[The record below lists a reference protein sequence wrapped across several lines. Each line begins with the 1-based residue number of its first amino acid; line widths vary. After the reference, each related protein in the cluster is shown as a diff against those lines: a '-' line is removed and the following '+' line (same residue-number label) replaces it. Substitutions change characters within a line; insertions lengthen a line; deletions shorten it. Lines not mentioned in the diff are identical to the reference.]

1 MADRRQDPCVYICFM
16 ATMTTIAKI
25 SRRISGCDYTHISIA
40 FDGKLEDFVSFS
52 RRSANTP
59 LDAGIVWERR
69 GDYVQPGQT
78 SYRTKIYRIPVG
90 RNDLER
96 IKELI
101 RDYERDPEYMFNI
114 FSMVTMTVFHG
125 FSIYKTENCMS
136 FVGRI
141 IEMTGAVPFSKP
153 CYKYLPEE
161 FMVLLG
167 RYEYFD
173 GMMPADSA
181 DKKHRERRIGFWR
194 KSVLNAGILLT
205 LLYRMVF
212 KAGKGSRLKDGDEDH
227 HSGGCERGYSGRAG
241 G

>member
-1 MADRRQDPCVYICFM
+1 MTEQKIADRRQETSIYICFM

-25 SRRISGCDYTHISIA
+25 SRRISGCDYTHISISL
-40 FDGKLEDFVSFS
+40 DEKLEDFVSFS
-52 RRSANTP
+52 RRSTNTP

-69 GDYVQPGQT
+69 GDYVQPGQN
-78 SYRTKIYRIPVG
+78 SYRTRIYRIPVSQG
-90 RNDLER
+90 GLER

-101 RDYERDPEYMFNI
+101 QDYEHDPEYMFNI

-141 IEMTGAVPFSKP
+141 IEMTGAVQLTRPS
-153 CYKYLPEE
+153 YKYLPEE
-161 FMVLLG
+161 LMRLLAG
-167 RYEYFD
+167 YEYFD

-181 DKKHRERRIGFWR
+181 DKNHREREIGFWQ
-194 KSVLNAGILLT
+194 KSILNARILLT

-212 KAGKGSRLKDGDEDH
+212 KAGKGSGKNDGKEDH
-227 HSGGCERGYSGRAG
+227 NRSGY
-241 G
+241 

>member
-1 MADRRQDPCVYICFM
+1 MTDRRQDPCVYICFM

-125 FSIYKTENCMS
+125 F
-136 FVGRI
+136 
-141 IEMTGAVPFSKP
+141 
-153 CYKYLPEE
+153 
-161 FMVLLG
+161 
-167 RYEYFD
+167 
-173 GMMPADSA
+173 
-181 DKKHRERRIGFWR
+181 
-194 KSVLNAGILLT
+194 
-205 LLYRMVF
+205 
-212 KAGKGSRLKDGDEDH
+212 
-227 HSGGCERGYSGRAG
+227 
-241 G
+241 

>member
-1 MADRRQDPCVYICFM
+1 MGEKMAGRQELYLYVCFM

-40 FDGKLEDFVSFS
+40 FDEKLEDFVSFS

-78 SYRTKIYRIPVG
+78 SYRTRIYRIPVS
-90 RNDLER
+90 REKFEQ
-96 IKELI
+96 IKKMI
-101 RDYERDPEYMFNI
+101 WKYEQDPEYMFNI

-136 FVGRI
+136 FVGKI
-141 IEMTGAVPFSKP
+141 LEMTGAVSFTKP
-153 CYKYLPEE
+153 YYKYLPEE
-161 FMVLLG
+161 FIRLLSG
-167 RYEYFD
+167 YEYFD
-173 GMMPADSA
+173 GMLEADGS
-181 DKKHRERRIGFWR
+181 DRNHRERTIGFWQ
-194 KSVLNAGILLT
+194 KSGLNGRILLT

-212 KAGKGSRLKDGDEDH
+212 QRRGFENGNGRRKQAGK
-227 HSGGCERGYSGRAG
+227 
-241 G
+241 